1 MRTSSEFPTE
11 VHGNLLI
18 VCFRCMEHAINLA
31 AHHFIDSVIPKRP
44 HKATMSATK
53 ATVNSGHD
61 DSDGEEGDDSEDDDN
76 NMDGRGAI
84 SKALAL
90 IKQVSD
96 FIYTLPK
103 S

>member
-1 MRTSSEFPTE
+1 
-11 VHGNLLI
+11 
-18 VCFRCMEHAINLA
+18 LA

-44 HKATMSATK
+44 RKVTMSATK
-53 ATVNSGHD
+53 ATVDLGHD
-61 DSDGEEGDDSEDDDN
+61 DSDGEEGDDGKDN
-76 NMDGRGAI
+76 DNMDGRGAI